1 MADKPLAGRVIAV
14 MLANGFDEIE
24 FTEPQKKLIEAG
36 ATTKVVSRANGL
48 VNGWYEGSWGHFF
61 PVDVDLAETLAV
73 DFDGLVVPGGFRA
86 VEKLSEEPHS
96 KRVLKAFMRASMPVA
111 VIGDAGKLL
120 AVVEAA
126 KGRTLTSSEEAKAD
140 LETAGASWEAGPVV
154 VEGSL
159 VTANGVEGVRE
170 AMDRFIEVVAAYERE
185 TDAQAA

>member
-1 MADKPLAGRVIAV
+1 
-14 MLANGFDEIE
+14 
-24 FTEPQKKLIEAG
+24 
-36 ATTKVVSRANGL
+36 
-48 VNGWYEGSWGHFF
+48 
-61 PVDVDLAETLAV
+61 
-73 DFDGLVVPGGFRA
+73 
-86 VEKLSEEPHS
+86 
-96 KRVLKAFMRASMPVA
+96 MRASMPVA